1 MNEKTKKIL
10 IGLCITIVILLLC
23 ALCYFA
29 SSAVSSSKGNS
40 SSTDD
45 TTETSDDSD
54 SEADQ
59 LVARAQEES
68 DNVSE
73 DEQKDFEEIDIDQ
86 YLDLYNGNENVAVL
100 FSRPTCG
107 YCQIAEP
114 ILHHISYLYDFPIY
128 NVNIDEMDSDDNS
141 KLLESDDF
149 FSNGYGT
156 PLLIAVSDGEIVDM
170 INGLVDTATYV
181 DFFTDNGFIKEQGE
195 NYEKCL

>member
-1 MNEKTKKIL
+1 MKEKTKKIL

-29 SSAVSSSKGNS
+29 SSAVSSGTGNT

-45 TTETSDDSD
+45 TVETSGDSD

-68 DNVSE
+68 NNVPE
-73 DEQKDFEEIDIDQ
+73 DEKKDFEEIDIDQ
-86 YLDLYNGNENVAVL
+86 YLDLYNGNEKVVVL

-114 ILHHISYLYDFPIY
+114 ILHHISYLYDFTIY

-181 DFFTDNGFIKEQGE
+181 DFFTDNGFIEE
-195 NYEKCL
+195 